1 MLPLGKTGQ
10 TVKASLLSLLTAC
23 EFTITKKQQKKDS
36 LKCCFNTIII
46 QKFYNSLIVSQNLK
60 GYTFGKIWFSKCVV
74 Y

>member
-10 TVKASLLSLLTAC
+10 TVNASLLFLLTAC
-23 EFTITKKQQKKDS
+23 EFTITKNKKKDS

-46 QKFYNSLIVSQNLK
+46 QKFYNYFIVSTNLK
-60 GYTFGKIWFSKCVV
+60 GYRFGKIWFSKCVV